1 MKALVL
7 SGGGSKGS
15 YQIGAWKALRKLN
28 IKYDIITGTSVGALN
43 GALMVQNEYRKA
55 TNIWKRI
62 NLKVLFG
69 EDIIKSKSNLELYKM
84 YSKNFIKNGGMDI
97 SELEKIIKK
106 AISIEKF
113 YSSKINYGLITYNL
127 SNKEAEK
134 LQKKDIEKEHLADY
148 LMASATCFPAF
159 KKKDI
164 KGEKYIDGGYHDN
177 LPINLAI
184 DMGADEIIA
193 IDLNAPGFK
202 KTPKKKVKIT
212 YIKPKNKLTN
222 FLNFDEQGATRNM
235 KLGYNDTMKTFNKLE
250 GNEFTFKKNHI
261 EKNRVLYQ
269 DTYLHIINKILKYK
283 KIIKSFEELIN
294 INIDIDNDKKDEL
307 IKNLLLKI
315 MEKTAKSFNLDETK
329 IYTHKSFNKALQ
341 KQLKFYLKKEK
352 QSNEPCNKK
361 EIELYKKILKNDFKE
376 LRKLAL
382 INPIDMLKAIYLY
395 TICEA

>member
-15 YQIGAWKALRKLN
+15 YQIGVWKALRKLN
-28 IKYDIITGTSVGALN
+28 IKFDIITGTSVGALN
-43 GALMVQNEYRKA
+43 GALMVQNEYKKA
-55 TNIWKRI
+55 INIWRKI

-69 EDIIKSKSNLELYKM
+69 EDLIKNNSNLELYKM
-84 YSKNFIKNGGMDI
+84 YSKNFIKNGGMDV
-97 SELEKIIKK
+97 SELEKIIKQ

-113 YSSKINYGLITYNL
+113 YSSKVNYGLITYNL
-127 SNKEAEK
+127 TNKEAVK
-134 LQKKDIEKEHLADY
+134 IQKKDIEKEHLADY

-193 IDLNAPGFK
+193 VDLSAPGLK
-202 KTPKKKVKIT
+202 KAPKKKVKIT

-222 FLNFDEQGATRNM
+222 FLNFNEEGTTRNM
-235 KLGYNDTMKTFNKLE
+235 KLGYNDTMKVFNKLE
-250 GNEFTFKKNHI
+250 GNEFTFKKDHI
-261 EKNRVLYQ
+261 EKNRILYQ

-283 KIIKSFEELIN
+283 KIIKAFEELIG
-294 INIDIDNDKKDEL
+294 INIDINNEKKDEL

-315 MEKTAKSFNLDETK
+315 MEGTAKSFNLDETK
-329 IYTHKSFNKALQ
+329 IYTHKNFNKILQ
-341 KQLKFYLKKEK
+341 KRLKTYLKKEK
-352 QSNEPCNKK
+352 QLNEPCNKK
-361 EIELYKKILKNDFKE
+361 EVELYKKIQENDFKE